1 VAQKRWRKIGN
12 NMTRTKAILAGL
24 LAGFVAGI
32 VMTTAMLVLATL
44 GVPTPLVIIGDR
56 LSVFIPPGPFLSLMG
71 KVGGYNHL
79 KQLGVGSTIA
89 GQLLVGAIGG
99 ALYALLSRPAE
110 ERRHESGG
118 DVIRES
124 RIAWS
129 APAVLTMSIFVVLPI
144 IVFAIGL
151 WPVLGTSYIGLPI
164 QVARLVTLIGFAL
177 CVLLFERTLVTGFR
191 FLATEKTGTQDYEFT
206 PAIGRRAFVLGT
218 IGLVAA
224 GGGVGLARKLYRAA
238 TFSYDGTQYKGSLVQ
253 PITPNDLFYCV
264 TKNVIDPRVNID
276 LWHLEIGGL
285 VQNPATWRF
294 QDLIGFKPT
303 TQETTLMCISNGLD
317 AGLISN
323 AVWKGLPLRDLL
335 DQAGVLSGA
344 ARVRLHGVDNYTDTI
359 PLEKAM
365 EPTTLVAYEM
375 NGVALPDRHGYPLR
389 AIVPG
394 YFGEKNVKWLTR
406 VEVTDADA
414 KGFYEAQ
421 GWGPD
426 FVVPIRSRIDVP
438 DDWVFVSLSK
448 LTAPIEVKGIAF
460 GGDRGISRVELSFD
474 DGQTWSETEIYY
486 SGGNLAWSLWKAQW
500 TPTAT
505 GDYPLLVRATNG
517 EGDVQEFEEDRGPFS
532 GVSGLHRIN
541 VRVTA

>member
-1 VAQKRWRKIGN
+1 MSK
-12 NMTRTKAILAGL
+12 TKAISAGL
-24 LAGFVAGI
+24 LAGFVAGT
-32 VMTTAMLVLATL
+32 VMTTTMLLLATL
-44 GVPTPLVIIGDR
+44 GVATPLVIIGDR

-71 KVGGYNHL
+71 KVGGYSHL

-89 GQLLVGAIGG
+89 GQLVVSAIGG
-99 ALYALLSRPAE
+99 AIFGLFV
-110 ERRHESGG
+110 RRAP
-118 DVIRES
+118 S
-124 RIAWS
+124 RI
-129 APAVLTMSIFVVLPI
+129 PAIWTMSIFVLLPVV
-144 IVFAIGL
+144 VFAIAL

-164 QVARLVTLIGFAL
+164 EVARLVTLIGFAL
-177 CVLLFERTLVTGFR
+177 CVFLFERTLVAGFR
-191 FLATEKTGTQDYEFT
+191 FLTTKKAGKQDYEFT

-218 IGLVAA
+218 IGLAAA
-224 GGGVGLARKLYRAA
+224 GGGVALARKLYRAA
-238 TFSYDGTQYKGSLVQ
+238 TFSYDGTQYKGSIVQ

-264 TKNVIDPRVNID
+264 TKNVVDPTVNID
-276 LWHLEIGGL
+276 VWHLEIGGL
-285 VQNPATWRF
+285 VQNPATWRL
-294 QDLIGFKPT
+294 QDLVGFKPT

-335 DQAGVLSGA
+335 DQAGVLSGV

-365 EPTTLVAYEM
+365 EPTTLLAYEM
-375 NGVALPDRHGYPLR
+375 NGAPLPDRHGYPLR
-389 AIVPG
+389 VIVPG
-394 YFGEKNVKWLTR
+394 YFGEKHVKWLTR
-406 VEVTDADA
+406 IEAADANA

-426 FVVPIRSRIDVP
+426 FIVPTRSRIDVP
-438 DDWVFVSLSK
+438 DDWAFVSLGK
-448 LTAPIEVKGIAF
+448 LSAPIEVKGIAF

-474 DGQTWSETEIYY
+474 DGQTWSDAEIYY

-500 TPTAT
+500 TPAAA
-505 GDYPLLVRATNG
+505 GDYSLVVRATNG

-532 GVSGLHRIN
+532 GVSGLHKIN

>member
-1 VAQKRWRKIGN
+1 VTRK
-12 NMTRTKAILAGL
+12 KAILAGL
-24 LAGFVAGI
+24 VAGLVAAV
-32 VMTTAMLVLATL
+32 VMTAAMLLLAAL
-44 GVPTPLVIIGDR
+44 GVATPLFIIGDR

-99 ALYALLSRPAE
+99 AIFGLLV
-110 ERRHESGG
+110 RRSAGR
-118 DVIRES
+118 VS
-124 RIAWS
+124 AAWT
-129 APAVLTMSIFVVLPI
+129 VFIFVVLPL
-144 IVFAIGL
+144 IVFAIAL
-151 WPVLGTSYIGLPI
+151 WPVLGTSYTGFPI
-164 QVARLVTLIGFAL
+164 QVARFITLVGFAL
-177 CVLLFERTLVTGFR
+177 CVLLFERTLVGAFGFLTVPTAGWR
-191 FLATEKTGTQDYEFT
+191 RRDKDPQPNAASTEFT
-206 PAIGRRAFVLGT
+206 PNVGRRAFVLGA
-218 IGLVAA
+218 IGLAVA
-224 GGGVGLARKLYRAA
+224 GGGAALARKLYRAA
-238 TFSYDGTQYKGSLVQ
+238 SFSYDGTQYKGSIVQ
-253 PITPNDLFYCV
+253 PITPNELFYCV
-264 TKNVIDPRVNID
+264 TKNVVDPEVNID
-276 LWHLEIGGL
+276 LWHLEIAGL

-294 QDLIGFKPT
+294 QDLIGFKT
-303 TQETTLMCISNGLD
+303 STQETTLMCISNGLD

-365 EPTTLVAYEM
+365 EPTTLLAYEM
-375 NGVALPDRHGYPLR
+375 NGAPLPDRHGYPLR
-389 AIVPG
+389 LIVPG

-406 VEVTDADA
+406 VELTDANA

-426 FVVPIRSRIDVP
+426 FVVPTRSRIDVP
-438 DDWVFVSLSK
+438 DDWTFVSLGK
-448 LTAPIEVKGIAF
+448 LTSPIEIKGMAF
-460 GGDRGISRVELSFD
+460 GGDRGISRVELSVD
-474 DGQTWSETEIYY
+474 DGKTWNDAEVYY

-500 TPTAT
+500 TPAAA
-505 GDYPLLVRATNG
+505 GDYGLLVRATDG
-517 EGDVQEFEEDRGPFS
+517 EGDVQEWEEDRGPFS

>member
-1 VAQKRWRKIGN
+1 
-12 NMTRTKAILAGL
+12 MTTTKAISAGL
-24 LAGFVAGI
+24 LAGFVAAV
-32 VMTTAMLVLATL
+32 VMTTAMLLLATF
-44 GVPTPLVIIGDR
+44 GVATPLVIIGDR

-89 GQLLVGAIGG
+89 GQLAVGSIGG
-99 ALYALLSRPAE
+99 AIFALLHRLTE
-110 ERRHESGG
+110 ERHRAGSTA
-118 DVIRES
+118 IRDS
-124 RIAWS
+124 RIASS
-129 APAVLTMSIFVVLPI
+129 APAFWTMLIFVLLPVV
-144 IVFAIGL
+144 VFAIVL

-177 CVLLFERTLVTGFR
+177 CVFLFERTLVAGFE
-191 FLATEKTGTQDYEFT
+191 FLMIRKGRWGPESFRDTSPRNVPAKEFS
-206 PAIGRRAFVLGT
+206 PSIGRRAFVLST
-218 IGLVAA
+218 IGLAAA
-224 GGGVGLARKLYRAA
+224 GGGTALARKLYRAA
-238 TFSYDGTQYKGSLVQ
+238 TFSYDGTQYKGSIVQ

-264 TKNVIDPRVNID
+264 TKNVIDPKVNID
-276 LWHLEIGGL
+276 LWHLEIGGM
-285 VQNPATWRF
+285 VQNAATWRF
-294 QDLIGFKPT
+294 QDLMGFKPT

-365 EPTTLVAYEM
+365 EPTTLLAYEM
-375 NGVALPDRHGYPLR
+375 NNTPLPDRHGYPLR
-389 AIVPG
+389 VIVPG
-394 YFGEKNVKWLTR
+394 YFGEKNVKWLTK
-406 VEVTDADA
+406 VEVTDANA

-426 FVVPIRSRIDVP
+426 FIVPTRSRIDVP
-438 DDWVFVSLSK
+438 DDWVFVSLGKS
-448 LTAPIEVKGIAF
+448 TDPIEVKGIAF
-460 GGDRGISRVELSFD
+460 GGDRGISRVEVSFD
-474 DGQTWSETEIYY
+474 DGQTWSDAEIYY
-486 SGGNLAWSLWKAQW
+486 SGGNLAWSLWKTQW
-500 TPTAT
+500 TPVAA
-505 GDYPLLVRATNG
+505 GDHALLVRATDG
-517 EGDVQEFEEDRGPFS
+517 EGDVQEWEEDRGRFS